1 MNWKRF
7 FFVAF
12 ALLIVLSMGSTKLAA
27 QATTSTGGIQG
38 AVTDAQ
44 GGVVPNAKVTITNK
58 ATGQVID
65 LVTSSAGEFSAGALG
80 AGTYVVRIETPNF
93 KTAETTL
100 VVQVGQITP
109 ANTRLEI
116 GGSATV
122 VEVTGAEVSVNTEQ
136 TQIAGTLTFA
146 ADRKSPDQWPQL
158 PRLGATRAGRADSG
172 RRQFRS
178 HQDWFLLDLIRRK
191 VWP

>member
-1 MNWKRF
+1 MILSHLFYTRHGLERAMSRAARNIIALGASVSKGSPKFSVTFLGGCMNWKRF

-116 GGSATV
+116 GG
-122 VEVTGAEVSVNTEQ
+122 
-136 TQIAGTLTFA
+136 
-146 ADRKSPDQWPQL
+146 
-158 PRLGATRAGRADSG
+158 
-172 RRQFRS
+172 
-178 HQDWFLLDLIRRK
+178 
-191 VWP
+191 